1 MNNAAIAI
9 PNLLYTYAELF
20 DAGDFP
26 GAARLFNHGAL
37 VIGGQRIAGEEAI
50 AELWRGWVQLYAGG
64 SPRTRH
70 LTTNPIITLAP
81 DGNAASCRSQW
92 TVLQAT
98 EAYALQIVAT
108 GRYEDKFQHMD
119 GEWRFT
125 ERLYARVDFT
135 GDTSAHLKKQLMDK
149 DG

>member
-20 DAGDFP
+20 DDGDFL
-26 GAARLFNHGAL
+26 GAARLFNNGA
-37 VIGGQRIAGEEAI
+37 VIVGGHRITGEETI
-50 AELWRGWVQLYAGG
+50 AELWRGWVHLYAGG

-70 LTTNPIITLAP
+70 LTTNPIITLATE
-81 DGNAASCRSQW
+81 DDAASCRSQW

-98 EAYALQIVAT
+98 ETYALQIVAT
-108 GRYEDKFQHMD
+108 GRYEDKFQYME

-125 ERLYARVDFT
+125 ERLYARVDFI
-135 GDTSAHLKKQLMDK
+135 GDTSAHLKRKLIDT

>member
-20 DAGDFP
+20 DAGDFH
-26 GAARLFNHGAL
+26 GAARLFSQGAL
-37 VIGGQRIAGEEAI
+37 IIGGQRIAGEDTI
-50 AELWRGWVQLYAGG
+50 AELWRGWVHLYAGG
-64 SPRTRH
+64 TPSTRH
-70 LTTNPIITLAP
+70 LTTNPIITLAA
-81 DGNAASCRSQW
+81 DGNTASCRSQW

-98 EAYALQIVAT
+98 ETYALQIVAT
-108 GRYEDKFQHMD
+108 GRYEDKFHYID

-135 GDTSAHLKKQLMDK
+135 GDTSAHLKKQLTDK